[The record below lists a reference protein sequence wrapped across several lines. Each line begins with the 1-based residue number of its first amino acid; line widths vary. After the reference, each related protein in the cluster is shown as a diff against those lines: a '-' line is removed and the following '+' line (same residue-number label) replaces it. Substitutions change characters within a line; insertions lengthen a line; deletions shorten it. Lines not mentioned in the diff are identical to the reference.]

1 MKFSKALLIIIVS
14 LMSVLIFHNDTIQ
27 AQSGVIWNSKF
38 YNNAYLNGT
47 PVVNRQDS
55 EIAFNWGTGSPAA
68 GVNADNFTARFTTST
83 YFDAATYRFNIVADD
98 GVKLIIDDST
108 VIINTFDNPRPSQT
122 LTADI
127 QLSAGQHKV
136 QLDYREV
143 QGDALVFLGW
153 NTLSSNNIGVI
164 ATAPSAAP
172 VTNGWIAEYFANA
185 NLTGSP
191 SAIYSV
197 VSPSNNWGNGSPV
210 SNIPV
215 DNFSARWTGNL
226 VLDGVY
232 ELSVRADDGVR
243 VFVNGVSYINEWRG
257 ATGRTYT
264 ARFTVP
270 RGTHTIVIEYYEA
283 LGSAFMEYSL
293 NRTGDIPSATV
304 LIPAGQTQTGN
315 VAWTAQYYNNAN
327 LIGSPVVVQ
336 TEYSISRNWGS
347 GSPIANMPADN
358 FSIRWS
364 SVQPLSAGTYR
375 MTVRADDGVR
385 VFVNGVNY
393 INEWHANNAAG
404 NYVATV
410 VLPTGNHGFV
420 VEYYEGLEN
429 ALIDFSLTRTDNVV
443 IISPSQPQTTSSNA
457 RITVTSTQLNVRQTP
472 SIVGRILT
480 QLTKDQTYPIV
491 GRNVDS
497 SWWQINV
504 NGTVG
509 WVNAF
514 FTSASNIQNV
524 PVTNTNTQVNPPATA
539 YSVTTTANVNLR
551 TGPGT
556 TFGILSIIPDKT
568 TVSIL
573 ARNTDTTWWKVSYR
587 GVVGWVNAGFVTQQ
601 ANTNLSQIAISR

>member
-1 MKFSKALLIIIVS
+1 MKLTKALLLITFS
-14 LMSVLIFHNDTIQ
+14 LMGMLIFQNNIIQ
-27 AQSGVIWNSKF
+27 AQSGVIWNSKY

-55 EIAFNWGTGSPAA
+55 EIAFNWGTSSPAA

-127 QLSAGQHKV
+127 QLAAGQHKV

-153 NTLSSNNIGVI
+153 NTLSSGNVGVI

-215 DNFSARWTGNL
+215 DNFSARWTGTL

-283 LGSAFMEYSL
+283 AGSAFMEYSL
-293 NRTGDIPSATV
+293 NRTGDIPGATV

-315 VAWTAQYYNNAN
+315 VAWTAQYYNNAS
-327 LIGSPVVVQ
+327 LTGSPVVVQ

-347 GSPIANMPADN
+347 GSPIANIPADN

-375 MTVRADDGVR
+375 MTVKADDGVR
-385 VFVNGVNY
+385 VFVNGINY
-393 INEWHANNAAG
+393 INEWHANNAVG